1 MSITLSNSKV
11 KYKLLYEIDKYLDNL
26 HNTKNSKYF
35 LQPIYFYNGLN
46 HNNLC
51 LYTSKNLRKNVLDYL
66 DNRFKMNTTYLIWK
80 NLYDDIY
87 INEYTG
93 IIKFTNL
100 NNSSSCRILLTMLE
114 EKKEY
119 LSENTL
125 ILNAIIKNYN
135 ES

>member
-1 MSITLSNSKV
+1 MSIALSNSKI
-11 KYKLLYEIDKYLDNL
+11 KYKLLYEVDKYLDDL
-26 HNTKNSKYF
+26 HNIKSSKYF

-46 HNNLC
+46 HNDLC

-80 NLYDDIY
+80 NLYDDVF

-100 NNSSSCRILLTMLE
+100 NNNSSCRILLTMLE

-119 LSENTL
+119 LSENSL
-125 ILNAIIKNYN
+125 IMSELEKEYN
-135 ES
+135 SL

>member
-11 KYKLLYEIDKYLDNL
+11 KYKLLYEIDKYLDDL
-26 HNTKNSKYF
+26 HNTKNLKYS
-35 LQPIYFYNGLN
+35 LQPIYFYNGFN
-46 HNNLC
+46 HNDLC

-66 DNRFKMNTTYLIWK
+66 DNRFKMNTEFLIWK
-80 NLYDDIY
+80 NLYDDVY
-87 INEYTG
+87 INNYTG

-100 NNSSSCRILLTMLE
+100 NNSSSFRILLTMLE

-119 LSENTL
+119 LSENSL
-125 ILNAIIKNYN
+125 IMNELIKDYN